1 MAEPFVEFVARLS
14 PEARTSL
21 LSSIPM
27 LIAAV
32 VGADKVFSGPDDF
45 EEGVGPLGILAAF
58 FGLDS
63 EENEMS
69 AAANALSDATEV
81 LGPEFRSSPEAQ
93 AEFDRL
99 AATARAGGP
108 EGFDDKLAYLGEIV
122 AAMPPELSS
131 TYRAF
136 VAKMC
141 VSLAMASGGGLFTS
155 PISAEEAAVIRKI
168 VAALRLEIT
177 DKVERI
183 LLGMDDPD
191 DDQDD

>member
-1 MAEPFVEFVARLS
+1 MAEPFADFIARLS

-32 VGADKVFSGPDDF
+32 VGADKVFSGPDDLP
-45 EEGVGPLGILAAF
+45 EDAGPLSILATM
-58 FGLDS
+58 FGLAS

-69 AAANALSDATEV
+69 AAANALADASET
-81 LGPEFRSSPEAQ
+81 LGKDFRTSTEAQ

-108 EGFDDKLAYLGEIV
+108 ADFDDKLSYLGEIV
-122 AAMPPELSS
+122 TAMPPDLA
-131 TYRAF
+131 TVYRAF
-136 VAKMC
+136 VARMC
-141 VSLAMASGGGLFTS
+141 VSLAMASGGGLFTN
-155 PISAEEAAVIRKI
+155 PISEVEAAVIRKI
-168 VAALRLEIT
+168 VSALGLQIT
-177 DKVERI
+177 DKVERL

>member
-1 MAEPFVEFVARLS
+1 MAEPFVDFIARLS

-32 VGADKVFSGPDDF
+32 VGADKVFSGPDEF
-45 EEGVGPLGILAAF
+45 EEGVGPLGILAAV

-81 LGPEFRSSPEAQ
+81 LGADFRSSPEAQ
-93 AEFDRL
+93 AEFDKL

-108 EGFDDKLAYLGEIV
+108 EDFDEKLSFLGEIV
-122 AAMPPELSS
+122 GAMPPDLA
-131 TYRAF
+131 TVYRGF

-141 VSLAMASGGGLFTS
+141 VALAMASGGGLFTS
-155 PISAEEAAVIRKI
+155 PISAVEAEVIRKI
-168 VAALRLEIT
+168 VGALDLPIT
-177 DKVERI
+177 DRIERI
-183 LLGMDDPD
+183 LLGMDPLPGEEDA
-191 DDQDD
+191 